1 MKKIMLILLVC
12 IGFQAAAQT
21 SAQFKEKYV
30 RQVKAAGAAGV
41 GVEYILDKWAAAFPD
56 DCDMLEARYSY
67 YLAKSRSEDIQKINA
82 EKYLGQKPFLT
93 LKDSLGRNVNYFV
106 VPQFSDSLFRI
117 SQKYIDKAIELDPQ
131 ALVYRFDKITALAE
145 YEKDSPDMA
154 ATAML
159 DLIDYD
165 ASAHPV
171 WTFNGEAVSRE
182 DFESSVQEY
191 CFLFYKTGSPNSY
204 ESFRILSERML
215 KINPRSTLFMNNLG
229 AYWQVAKRDD
239 KKASKYYKKVLKLN
253 PGDEAAK
260 ANLAIIEKNKL
271 NKQKKK

>member
-1 MKKIMLILLVC
+1 MKKILSIAFLCLCV
-12 IGFQAAAQT
+12 AASAQT
-21 SAQFKEKYV
+21 SAQFKEKYQ
-30 RQVKAAGAAGV
+30 RQIRSVGASGV
-41 GVEYILDKWAAAFPD
+41 GVEYILDKWAAAFPE

-67 YLAKSRSEDIQKINA
+67 YLDKSRTEEVQAVDA
-82 EKYLGQKPFLT
+82 VKYLGQKPVLT

-117 SQKYIDKAIELDPQ
+117 SQQYIDGAIELAPK
-131 ALVYRFDKITALAE
+131 ALEYRFDKITALAS
-145 YEKDSPDMA
+145 YEKESPDMA

-165 ASAHPV
+165 ASARPQ
-171 WTFNGEAVSRE
+171 WTFEGQPVSRE
-182 DFESSVQEY
+182 DFESAVQEY

-215 KINPRSTLFMNNLG
+215 KINPKSLLFLNNLG

-239 KKASKYYKKVLKLN
+239 KKAAKYYKKVLKLS
-253 PGDEAAK
+253 PGDETAT
-260 ANLAIIEKNKL
+260 ANLAIIEKNKH
-271 NKQKKK
+271 KKK